1 MINSFYNAVEY
12 NIVPDGT
19 TDNTKA
25 FKELTE
31 KVGLDG
37 GGIIFLPT
45 GKYVTGSICLE
56 SNTTLF
62 ISPGAVILGS
72 EKKENYLSLKDK
84 NLGDYGENFNLGLVG
99 AVNAENITITGGG
112 TIDGRGYNWWHDP
125 ENQNRPRAVQ
135 PINCSKVII
144 RDIKIINSAMW
155 TVHPLCCNNVTIDA
169 ITIKNPSDSP
179 NTDGIN
185 PESCQ
190 NVHISNCYI
199 DVGDDCVTI
208 KAGTEEENFK
218 KSMPCENITV
228 TNCTMLNGHGGVVI
242 GSEMSGGV
250 RNVVVNNCV
259 FNGTD
264 RGVRIKTRRLRGGC
278 LEDMMFSNIIMDKVW
293 VPVCINEYYFC
304 NCDRSDEFLFSEE
317 EKPVTE
323 KTPVIKNININNI
336 SAKNAC
342 VSAIYMKGLP
352 ELPISGI
359 TLSNI
364 SIDMKENEISGTQ
377 IPILAPNIPQTK
389 AEGIYIENAKDCT
402 LNNVTVTNQNGKD
415 ITLVNCENIEL
426 K

>member
-1 MINSFYNAVEY
+1 
-12 NIVPDGT
+12 
-19 TDNTKA
+19 
-25 FKELTE
+25 
-31 KVGLDG
+31 
-37 GGIIFLPT
+37 
-45 GKYVTGSICLE
+45 
-56 SNTTLF
+56 
-62 ISPGAVILGS
+62 
-72 EKKENYLSLKDK
+72 
-84 NLGDYGENFNLGLVG
+84 
-99 AVNAENITITGGG
+99 
-112 TIDGRGYNWWHDP
+112 
-125 ENQNRPRAVQ
+125 
-135 PINCSKVII
+135 
-144 RDIKIINSAMW
+144 
-155 TVHPLCCNNVTIDA
+155 
-169 ITIKNPSDSP
+169 
-179 NTDGIN
+179 
-185 PESCQ
+185 
-190 NVHISNCYI
+190 
-199 DVGDDCVTI
+199 
-208 KAGTEEENFK
+208 
-218 KSMPCENITV
+218 
-228 TNCTMLNGHGGVVI
+228 MLNGHGGVVI

-317 EKPVTE
+317 AKPVTD
-323 KTPVIKNININNI
+323 KTPVIKNINISNI

-389 AEGIYIENAKDCT
+389 AEGIYIENAKDCV

>member
-1 MINSFYNAVEY
+1 MKKIKDLNIKVANWFKYFGSFAVALILTGVILLLTVGM
-12 NIVPDGT
+12 NIGLDFAGGATVNVELGPKFSNEEGLKEDVKQDILALLEDEGFKVGSERWAGE
-19 TDNTKA
+19 DNTT
-25 FKELTE
+25 FEIGIEYSDKE
-31 KVGLDG
+31 
-37 GGIIFLPT
+37 
-45 GKYVTGSICLE
+45 S
-56 SNTTLF
+56 
-62 ISPGAVILGS
+62 
-72 EKKENYLSLKDK
+72 
-84 NLGDYGENFNLGLVG
+84 
-99 AVNAENITITGGG
+99 
-112 TIDGRGYNWWHDP
+112 
-125 ENQNRPRAVQ
+125 
-135 PINCSKVII
+135 
-144 RDIKIINSAMW
+144 
-155 TVHPLCCNNVTIDA
+155 
-169 ITIKNPSDSP
+169 
-179 NTDGIN
+179 
-185 PESCQ
+185 
-190 NVHISNCYI
+190 
-199 DVGDDCVTI
+199 GDDAEYQAKFLNSI
-208 KAGTEEENFK
+208 QGTEEENFK

-278 LEDMMFSNIIMDKVW
+278 LEDMMFSNIIMDIVW

-317 EKPVTE
+317 AKPVTE
-323 KTPVIKNININNI
+323 KTPVIKNINISNI

-359 TLSNI
+359 TLSNV

-377 IPILAPNIPQTK
+377 IPILAPNIPQTN

-415 ITLVNCENIEL
+415 ITLVNCEHINVN
-426 K
+426 

>member
-1 MINSFYNAVEY
+1 MIKSFYDVTAF
-12 NIVPDGT
+12 NIIGDGV

-25 FKELTE
+25 FAELT
-31 KVGLDG
+31 KNVGAEG
-37 GGIIFLPT
+37 GGTIFVPV
-45 GKYVTGSICLE
+45 GNYVTGSICLE

-62 ISPGAVILGS
+62 ISPGATILGS

-84 NLGDYGENFNLGLVG
+84 DLGDYGENFTLGLVG

-135 PINCSKVII
+135 PIASKNVTI

-155 TVHPLCCNNVTIDA
+155 TVHPLCCNNVTVDN

-190 NVHISNCYI
+190 NVHISNCYV

-218 KSMPCENITV
+218 KSMPCENITI
-228 TNCTMLNGHGGVVI
+228 TNCTMLNGHGGVVV

-250 RNVVVNNCV
+250 KNVVVNNCV

-264 RGVRIKTRRLRGGC
+264 RGIRIKTRRLRGGS
-278 LEDMMFSNIIMDKVW
+278 LEDMMFSNIIMNNVW
-293 VPVCINEYYFC
+293 VPVCVNEYYFC
-304 NCDRSDEFLFSEE
+304 NCDRSDEFLFSENK
-317 EKPVTE
+317 KPVTD
-323 KTPVIKNININNI
+323 KTPVIKNINISNI

-352 ELPISGI
+352 ENPISGI
-359 TLSNI
+359 TLSNV

-389 AEGIYIENAKDCT
+389 AEGIYIENACDCT

-415 ITLVNCENIEL
+415 ITLKHCENIEI